1 MATVLIVI
9 GYFTVVAAVV
19 VLSTMLVKT
28 KLIRGLFIG
37 LGLLPSAQLIILGL
51 LLVELYGRRALKGI
65 SHD

>member
-9 GYFTVVAAVV
+9 GYFTVVTAIV
-19 VLSTMLVKT
+19 VLSTTLVKT

-37 LGLLPSAQLIILGL
+37 LGLLPSVQLIILGL
-51 LLVELYGRRALKGI
+51 LLVELYGHRALKGI